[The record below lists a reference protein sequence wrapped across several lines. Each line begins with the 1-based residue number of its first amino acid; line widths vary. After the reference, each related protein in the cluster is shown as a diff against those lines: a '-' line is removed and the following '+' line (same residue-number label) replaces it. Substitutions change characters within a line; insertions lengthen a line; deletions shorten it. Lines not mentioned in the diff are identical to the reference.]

1 VHDGLNVGGSAFFD
15 VEAGAAGGGGG
26 GRRHGAGLW
35 RGRQGVVKGCYGPGL
50 QLNLD

>member
-1 VHDGLNVGGSAFFD
+1 VHDRLNVSRGAFFN

-35 RGRQGVVKGCYGPGL
+35 RGRQGVVKG
-50 QLNLD
+50 